1 MLVIRLLDSQPN
13 HIAIYGAT
21 RSFRQHQPDFLTVDI
36 KYHVSS
42 HLINL
47 SYLMLS
53 IRGVSGCA
61 VPLHLLFRFMPSQ
74 PYSPIHEVVVLAA
87 VVGTAAWAWMQAGTV
102 VRARTQAGTTVQA

>member
-1 MLVIRLLDSQPN
+1 MLVIRLLDGQPN

-21 RSFRQHQPDFLTVDI
+21 RSFRQHQPDFLAVDI

-47 SYLMLS
+47 TLS
-53 IRGVSGCA
+53 IRGASGRA

-102 VRARTQAGTTVQA
+102 VRAWTQAGTTVQA